1 MVDKLRLDELYIGE
15 IAMVD
20 SCSVL
25 VSLST
30 SKQHSLTC
38 LHLLAYPSL
47 QHRARS
53 PEIEPMRSIKNG
65 SDSSDITIE
74 Y

>member
-1 MVDKLRLDELYIGE
+1 MVDKLRLDELDIGE

-20 SCSVL
+20 SCS

-53 PEIEPMRSIKNG
+53 PEIEPMRSIKIG